1 METPPVVAPKV
12 SHLAP
17 PWPKGVSGNPSGG
30 AKGKRIATWMAEY
43 GEVDSTQWPREGTP
57 EYEKLPGNA
66 VIALVRLREALKK
79 NSLGLANA
87 HYVEPRQAN
96 QSTIL
101 PIPVTKE
108 QYQSLVSEFWNQA
121 PGTKQP

>member
-1 METPPVVAPKV
+1 MSFHVETDPVVAPKV

-43 GEVDSTQWPREGTP
+43 GEVDSTQWPIEGT
-57 EYEKLPGNA
+57 EQYAKLPGNA
-66 VIALVRLREALKK
+66 VIALIRLREAFKK
-79 NSLGLANA
+79 NSLGLSNA
-87 HYVEPRQAN
+87 QYVEPRAAN
-96 QSTIL
+96 HSMVL

-108 QYQSLVSEFWNQA
+108 QYKELVSEFWA
-121 PGTKQP
+121 KKT